1 MPIFASP
8 CPERPEKLMPHF
20 KIIVATLLA
29 TTLAGCFYPV
39 HKTLQ
44 PAATARVF
52 DSTQQ
57 PASNATVT
65 LVSSSVLPVP
75 FEILRTSVPALGGQA
90 EFHAIKDWRI
100 EALTIG
106 GMQFYQWTWCVTAP
120 GHETLVS
127 GPFRRGKFDDEP
139 RFVLTPGTPSPCPT
153 GADTDY

>member
-1 MPIFASP
+1 MLATKTQHDTLMTCLKIF
-8 CPERPEKLMPHF
+8 
-20 KIIVATLLA
+20 VTGLLA

-44 PAATARVF
+44 PAATVRVV
-52 DSTQQ
+52 DAAQR
-57 PASNATVT
+57 PATNATVT
-65 LVSSSVLPVP
+65 LISSSVLPLP
-75 FEILRTSVPALGGQA
+75 FEIQRTSVPALRGQA

-127 GPFRRGKFDDEP
+127 GPFRRGQFDDEP

-153 GADTDY
+153 SADTDY